1 MKKTA
6 VMMDGGFVF
15 PQLKKRLKRPP
26 TAADLYEFGLKTL
39 DQTEE
44 LFRLY
49 FYDCPPFEGK
59 VTNPISGQTTD
70 YAQEPFARDRK
81 RLLSELVIKDHVA
94 FRRGVLSFDGW
105 QVKPNTINNLITAAT
120 QTANATSSL
129 TATDVYP
136 KFSQKRVDMNIGLD
150 VAWLSSKR
158 IVERIVLVTADS
170 DFIPA
175 MKFARR
181 EGIQIVLVPLEGNP
195 KFELKEHADITRSVT
210 YP

>member
-15 PQLKKRLKRPP
+15 PQLKKRLRRPP

-49 FYDCPPFEGK
+49 FYDCPPFEGT
-59 VTNPISGQTTD
+59 VTNPISGQITD
-70 YAQEPFARDRK
+70 YAQGAFARDRK

-105 QVKPNTINNLITAAT
+105 QIKSTTINSLITAAT
-120 QTANATSSL
+120 HNPNTAVSL
-129 TATDVYP
+129 AATDIYP

-170 DFIPA
+170 DFIPT

-181 EGIQIVLVPLEGNP
+181 EGIQIVLVPLEGNL
-195 KFELKEHADITRSVT
+195 KFELKEHADIIRSVT
-210 YP
+210 FP